1 MKPSLLRIF
10 VTIAAAG
17 FVLLSSA
24 AEASADCHGDG
35 VDSGS
40 ATKYKGA
47 GTQTMQWSL
56 SGKRVW
62 VYSYTEDDMSTSVCL
77 ESKFDWMTNN
87 GHYDARVSRNCSVD
101 SVYGG
106 SISEAPN
113 FSGASVTGVQ
123 KSAGCRFV
131 QSSSVYASDDC
142 AYISDS
148 VPGCKWIDHLGWT
161 SPSHAAFLRKQNG
174 DPEFNDGGDPTSG
187 TS

>member
-1 MKPSLLRIF
+1 MMVECSRLLGS
-10 VTIAAAG
+10 IAMAG
-17 FVLLSSA
+17 FVLFSSA
-24 AEASADCHGDG
+24 GVAAADCYGDG

-56 SGKRVW
+56 SSKRSW
-62 VYSYTEDDMSTSVCL
+62 VYSYTEDDMSTNVCL
-77 ESKFDWMTNN
+77 EAKFDWMTNG
-87 GHYDARVSRNCSVD
+87 GHYDARVSRNCSLE

-106 SISEAPN
+106 SISDAPN
-113 FSGASVTGVQ
+113 FFGASVTGVQ

-148 VPGCKWIDHLGWT
+148 VPGCKWIQHLSWEDA
-161 SPSHAAFLRKQNG
+161 SHAVFLRKQNG
-174 DPEFNDGGDPTSG
+174 DLEYNDGGNPRS
-187 TS
+187 SSN